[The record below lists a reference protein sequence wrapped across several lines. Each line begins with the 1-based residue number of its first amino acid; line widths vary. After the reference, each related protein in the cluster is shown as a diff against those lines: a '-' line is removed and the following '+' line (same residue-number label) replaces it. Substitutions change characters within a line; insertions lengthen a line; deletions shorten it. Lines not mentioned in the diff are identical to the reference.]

1 MSRKIQDLLK
11 TTLILMKQYLKCPYS
26 QQGFY
31 IYSSYNV
38 LKGILRK
45 KIGFWD
51 FNALRYRL
59 KVPVSATPN
68 EVDHVMKDW
77 WGMTSLQEYM
87 YLKALYFYFA
97 CLTTALLRQLH
108 SVCFLLRKTY
118 HHYWK
123 GFCDSWLYYYYYY
136 YLMRLTTHSETQ
148 ILFWTDSRS
157 ISLGVAEVGALNL
170 DLKTLKSPN
179 PIFFLRTPFNTL

>member
-1 MSRKIQDLLK
+1 MLFAIKSSFKFPALATPNEVDHI
-11 TTLILMKQYLKCPYS
+11 MKDWWGMTSLQEYMPKNSIPMLFAIK
-26 QQGFY
+26 
-31 IYSSYNV
+31 SSF
-38 LKGILRK
+38 K
-45 KIGFWD
+45 FP
-51 FNALRYRL
+51 AL
-59 KVPVSATPN
+59 ATPN

-136 YLMRLTTHSETQ
+136 YLMSRPIQKPRSFSGLTHGQ
-148 ILFWTDSRS
+148 FHWA
-157 ISLGVAEVGALNL
+157 SLKWEL
-170 DLKTLKSPN
+170 
-179 PIFFLRTPFNTL
+179 